1 VSSGKTSVL
10 TIQIDVASSSGSIVK
25 ATAGN
30 ISRVVIDYRVS
41 ERVITILGSKVDI
54 ASTDRI
60 RFIIHVEMDSTND
73 PKGII
78 FCFVGAYH
86 KTKFWRRILN

>member
-1 VSSGKTSVL
+1 
-10 TIQIDVASSSGSIVK
+10 VK
-25 ATAGN
+25 ATVGN
-30 ISRVVIDYRVS
+30 ISGAVIDYGVS
-41 ERVITILGSKVDI
+41 ERIITILGSKVDI

-60 RFIIHVEMDSTND
+60 RLTIHVETGSTND